1 MLSYHFKVTYCKR
14 KKGLLKKAIEL
25 STLCDLKMFVYVYD
39 PKQQRVIHYASDA
52 NFDLVDIFNCKAQRE
67 YYTNDDYH
75 RVGGRDDG
83 DGADDAASN
92 EDVDRPECQQQLSA
106 KRGQRIFSRKRV
118 ENQRTS
124 RLGTFNEQKIPL
136 PDDCK

>member
-1 MLSYHFKVTYCKR
+1 MTYCKR

-25 STLCDLKMFVYVYD
+25 STLCDLKMFVYIYD

-52 NFDLVDIFNCKAQRE
+52 DFDLVDIFNLKTQRE

-83 DGADDAASN
+83 DGGDDAASN
-92 EDVDRPECQQQLSA
+92 EDIDKSEFQQPSA

-124 RLGTFNEQKIPL
+124 RLGTFNQQKLPL
-136 PDDCK
+136 PDECK